1 MDNTPGSKPS
11 FRPGSSIEFLNE
23 NQVAQRLNVSIATV
37 RRWRM
42 RSMGPPF
49 KKIGASVRYATDELK
64 SWVDSRP
71 SGGEEGAQ

>member
-1 MDNTPGSKPS
+1 MDNTPGPKQSFKPTN
-11 FRPGSSIEFLNE
+11 SIEFLTE

-42 RSMGPPF
+42 RNLGPPF

-71 SGGEEGAQ
+71 SGGEAGAR